1 MDAFTILLFM
11 VILICILGG
20 IGCGFHLAFRLA
32 EGRSKNRPIK
42 KDDSEKPKEK
52 KSWLKRSEKKQEGNR
67 LSHKIHR
74 QNDSSFQEFS
84 CNFTG
89 EDPKEKL
96 ETARKKQ
103 DESYNCLGQEGQQ
116 A

>member
-1 MDAFTILLFM
+1 MDSFTILLFM

-32 EGRSKNRPIK
+32 EGRSKDRPVK
-42 KDDSEKPKEK
+42 KDDTGKPKKK
-52 KSWLKRSEKKQEGNR
+52 KSWLKRSEERQGENR
-67 LSHKIHR
+67 LSRKIHR
-74 QNDSSFQEFS
+74 QDDSSFQEFS
-84 CNFTG
+84 CSFTG

-103 DESYNCLGQEGQQ
+103 DESYNCLGQDVQHT
-116 A
+116 